1 MDMLL
6 MSWRRANGIISSPVQ
21 LGFQHWAQ
29 LCGSLEA
36 TALLI
41 LGFQH
46 WAQLCGSLEATAL
59 LILPETPGLE
69 SLTGSGLTTLTMPI
83 PII

>member
-6 MSWRRANGIISSPVQ
+6 MSWRRAHGIISSPVQ
-21 LGFQHWAQ
+21 LGFQH
-29 LCGSLEA
+29 L
-36 TALLI
+36 
-41 LGFQH
+41 
-46 WAQLCGSLEATAL
+46 AQLCGSLEATAL